1 MDPTTCSALLDELS
15 KIAAARAR
23 MTVPQSRKGRRPMR
37 VATMLRKEK
46 EGSLYKTQFPDL
58 DGIGKQPSTETRQ
71 TNATMTALAPRI
83 GED

>member
-1 MDPTTCSALLDELS
+1 
-15 KIAAARAR
+15 
-23 MTVPQSRKGRRPMR
+23 MR